1 MESALY
7 CVATPIG
14 NLGDITS
21 RAIEVL
27 RDADVVYAEDTRVTR
42 KLLTHL
48 GIKNRLQSL
57 HDHNEAD
64 RVAEVKIL
72 LEQGESVAL
81 VSDAGTPLISDPGYH
96 LVAELSGKGF
106 RVVPVPGASAIIT
119 ALSAAG
125 LPTDRFAFEGFLPA
139 KSTLRCKAL
148 TALKDEHRTLV
159 FYESSHRIVGLLE
172 DLLVTLGAQRE
183 LVIARELTKLFEQF
197 YRGTVAELLEKI
209 QQDANMRKGEFV
221 VMLAADR
228 GADDDEN
235 NDAVLET
242 AKLLAVLV
250 EELPVKQAAKIASR
264 LTGLP
269 KNDLYR
275 QALELNH

>member
-27 RDADVVYAEDTRVTR
+27 RDADVIYAEDTRVTR

-57 HDHNEAD
+57 HEHNEAD
-64 RVAEVKIL
+64 RVAEVKTL

-197 YRGTVAELLEKI
+197 YRGTVAGLLEKI

-228 GADDDEN
+228 GAGGDEN

>member
-27 RDADVVYAEDTRVTR
+27 RDADVIYAEDTRVTR

-57 HDHNEAD
+57 HEHNEAD
-64 RVAEVKIL
+64 RVAEVKTL

-106 RVVPVPGASAIIT
+106 RVVPVPGVSAIIT
-119 ALSAAG
+119 
-125 LPTDRFAFEGFLPA
+125 
-139 KSTLRCKAL
+139 
-148 TALKDEHRTLV
+148 
-159 FYESSHRIVGLLE
+159 
-172 DLLVTLGAQRE
+172 
-183 LVIARELTKLFEQF
+183 
-197 YRGTVAELLEKI
+197 
-209 QQDANMRKGEFV
+209 
-221 VMLAADR
+221 
-228 GADDDEN
+228 
-235 NDAVLET
+235 
-242 AKLLAVLV
+242 
-250 EELPVKQAAKIASR
+250 
-264 LTGLP
+264 
-269 KNDLYR
+269 
-275 QALELNH
+275 